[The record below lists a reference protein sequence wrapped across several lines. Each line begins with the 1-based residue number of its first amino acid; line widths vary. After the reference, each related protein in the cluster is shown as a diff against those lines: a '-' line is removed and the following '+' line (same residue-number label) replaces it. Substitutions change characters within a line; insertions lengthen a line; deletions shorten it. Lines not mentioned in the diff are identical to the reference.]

1 MSDNLK
7 FLIGSI
13 ILSCTIAVTFILAL
27 YLGCSYIALS
37 YELSKSTPLDVCDRV
52 IIVLVE
58 MVMIL
63 ICFCFIYHIASKF
76 KKFQ

>member
-7 FLIGSI
+7 FQIGSFI
-13 ILSCTIAVTFILAL
+13 IGCILGLAFILAL
-27 YLGCSYIALS
+27 YWGCSYIALS

-52 IIVLVE
+52 IIVLVS

-63 ICFCFIYHIASKF
+63 ICFCFLYHIANIF
-76 KKFQ
+76 KKW